1 MRELDFDFL
10 RERLSPEAMQ
20 ILSAS
25 IEESRQRN
33 HNFLSEDHILLAL
46 CKKERKLLQDTI
58 CRHALK
64 IEDFT
69 AETQTLL
76 DSTKPYVG
84 RSFKM
89 TPELKRTLRTAWKG
103 VSETEQR
110 VIETFD
116 LLDAIQK
123 NGTAAA
129 WGFIQETGLPSDEFH
144 KSLDE
149 YKRYYF
155 ENKKWNVPEDLNFEP
170 PRHKIKP
177 QSHKTKQSRLLVY
190 GSILILFILI
200 ALVLLLCLSGLIK
213 AL

>member
-1 MRELDFDFL
+1 MRELDFDFF

-33 HNFLSEDHILLAL
+33 HNFLSEDHILLAI
-46 CKKERKLLQDTI
+46 CKKERKLLQDTV
-58 CRHALK
+58 CRNALR
-64 IEDFT
+64 IEDLT
-69 AETQTLL
+69 EETQTLL

-84 RSFKM
+84 RSLRI
-89 TPELKRTLRTAWKG
+89 TPELKRTLRTAWEG

-110 VIETFD
+110 AIETFD
-116 LLDAIQK
+116 LLDAIHK

-129 WGFIQETGLPSDEFH
+129 WGFIQKTGLPSEEFH
-144 KSLDE
+144 HSLDE

-170 PRHKIKP
+170 PRDKIKP
-177 QSHKTKQSRLLVY
+177 QSNKTKHSRLVVY
-190 GSILILFILI
+190 GSILILFVLI
-200 ALVLLLCLSGLIK
+200 VLVLLLCLGGLIK

>member
-10 RERLSPEAMQ
+10 RERLSPDAMQ
-20 ILSAS
+20 IFSAS

-33 HNFLSEDHILLAL
+33 HNFLSEDHILLAI
-46 CKKERKLLQDTI
+46 CRKERKLLQDTV

-69 AETQTLL
+69 AETKTLL

-89 TPELKRTLRTAWKG
+89 TPELNKTLRTAWEN
-103 VSETEQR
+103 VSETGNKK
-110 VIETFD
+110 IETFD

-129 WGFIQETGLPSDEFH
+129 WRIVRKSGLPSDEFH
-144 KSLDE
+144 HNLDE
-149 YKRYYF
+149 YKHYYF
-155 ENKKWNVPEDLNFEP
+155 ENKKWNVPEYLTFDP
-170 PRHKIKP
+170 PEEREIKP
-177 QSHKTKQSRLLVY
+177 RTYEIKQSRFVFY
-190 GSILILFILI
+190 GSILILI
-200 ALVLLLCLSGLIK
+200 ALVLLLAVLVVKWEL
-213 AL
+213 